1 MQNKYDW
8 NLEQLIMFHLH
19 QNNVLHL
26 VKEFPYVMYAV
37 RNINGSTRWS
47 EGVFSNYLGY
57 YIKYTSE
64 YEKSSY
70 YKHKFK
76 NSRLSIDNF
85 YKNIIN
91 S

>member
-8 NLEQLIMFHLH
+8 NLEQLIMFHLN
-19 QNNVLHL
+19 QNNVIHL

-47 EGVFSNYLGY
+47 AGVFSNYLGY

-70 YKHKFK
+70 YKHKFE
-76 NSRLSIDNF
+76 NSRLSIDDF